1 MSTQLAM
8 NVNLSSRRRPCLLVV
23 QTVLMDQFGLEVQ
36 EILVVQSDLERLS
49 ILYFQ

>member
-1 MSTQLAM
+1 
-8 NVNLSSRRRPCLLVV
+8 
-23 QTVLMDQFGLEVQ
+23 MDQFGLEVQ